1 MNEDLTGLV
10 AVITGGGS
18 GIGAATARELARRG
32 ATVTVIDRTA
42 PETDPPFPTYVADV
56 TDGAAV
62 SAAIDAIARDHG
74 SIDILVN
81 NAGVGAAGTVADN
94 DADQWRQVLDVNEI
108 GRASCRERAASSA
121 RTRASTR

>member
-42 PETDPPFPTYVADV
+42 PETDPRSPPTAATSPTAPPFPARSTASPA
-56 TDGAAV
+56 TTGTSTTLAITPGGGAPGQ
-62 SAAIDAIARDHG
+62 SGTTNAARG
-74 SIDILVN
+74 
-81 NAGVGAAGTVADN
+81 
-94 DADQWRQVLDVNEI
+94 
-108 GRASCRERAASSA
+108 
-121 RTRASTR
+121 

>member
-42 PETDPPFPTYVADV
+42 PETDPPCPTYVADG

-62 SAAIDAIARDHG
+62 AAATGARARDHG
-74 SIDILVN
+74 SIGIRAHH
-81 NAGVGAAGTVADN
+81 AGGGAAGPVA
-94 DADQWRQVLDVNEI
+94 
-108 GRASCRERAASSA
+108 GGA
-121 RTRASTR
+121 RGQRR